1 MWYVEII
8 ESLTCEVVERIECS
22 SERNAEKVEDGVSIN
37 LDWENYETRIVFD
50 KL

>member
-8 ESLTCEVVERIECS
+8 ESLTGEVVERIQCC

-37 LDWENYETRIVFD
+37 LDWDNYETRIVFD